1 MYTSILNQTAR
12 DSSLPLRD
20 RLKAETKLDRIRKLK
35 AGNSRLHRVP
45 KAPAQGADF
54 SIKEVRALIGGDHA
68 TTESLLKSIM
78 SACRN
83 FQFSDKTL
91 HLALCMN
98 LRDGALDSYTKLRED
113 FGARG
118 AFKRMTERYIQKP
131 TVFSSSVKQNRV
143 RWERSKETIWDALRR
158 YSEASDDVHALL
170 PARDRKAVIAEHKK
184 MFVLKNAGA
193 FEQKLLYESLKREQE
208 GQNWTYVDFA
218 SYLEE
223 LTAMEKPESAVLT
236 ASMHTATASQQH
248 RPDSKSAFRSR
259 TPSPLKR
266 SVDGQVQG
274 QPTLARPNQ
283 FPPVSN
289 SETPRPGRPGDHPH
303 PPERHMYARRV
314 LTKLRRVDWI
324 VTSKLLSE

>member
-1 MYTSILNQTAR
+1 MLPVGQVSGSDSDSSIDDSGDNMYTSILNQTAR
-12 DSSLPLRD
+12 DSILPLRD

-131 TVFSSSVKQNRV
+131 TVFSSAVKQNRV

-208 GQNWTYVDFA
+208 GQIWTYVDFA
-218 SYLEE
+218 SY
-223 LTAMEKPESAVLT
+223 
-236 ASMHTATASQQH
+236 
-248 RPDSKSAFRSR
+248 
-259 TPSPLKR
+259 
-266 SVDGQVQG
+266 
-274 QPTLARPNQ
+274 
-283 FPPVSN
+283 
-289 SETPRPGRPGDHPH
+289 
-303 PPERHMYARRV
+303 
-314 LTKLRRVDWI
+314 
-324 VTSKLLSE
+324 